1 MVNQNNS
8 EEILDIID
16 RFEKELK
23 GALTTLIILLIIQ
36 KEKEIYGYKI
46 KKLLK
51 EITVSEKM
59 ITDSTLYTS
68 LRSLESKYK
77 LIKSSTDDRRVYYSL
92 TESGSINIDKLIK
105 FWRSIQIT
113 TDRAIDILLEDK

>member
-51 EITVSEKM
+51 EITVSDKM

-92 TESGSINIDKLIK
+92 TDSGSINIDKLIK

>member
-1 MVNQNNS
+1 MNQNNS